1 MARVMLIFSLSSA
14 SLNVIRKNHHDAST
28 YAKTLAFMLTQEDII
43 HTISKLKMMVM
54 RNLILGWFIFINIY
68 GTIALVNEISADYMN
83 GSRLPWLLAIPVLV
97 VTNLMAGRVMTK
109 PAKK

>member
-1 MARVMLIFSLSSA
+1 MLSFSLYST
-14 SLNVIRKNHHDAST
+14 SLNVIRKNHYDAST

-43 HTISKLKMMVM
+43 HTINKLKMMIM

-83 GSRLPWLLAIPVLV
+83 GSPLPGLIAIPVLV

-109 PAKK
+109 PARKQ